1 MLTRKTSR
9 MWRAPAR
16 GLPRALTARLLAVVL
31 VIVVVLAIVVFLAI
45 VVVLVIVVVLA
56 VLIVFSVVM
65 AGVLAGVLAVVT
77 IVVWL
82 VPGILGVGVKGAGV
96 ARLSSVTDD
105 VIAVWLAKTRKTC
118 RLTSVTVSEL
128 GTVHVATTTEL
139 LGGVTRYRTLV
150 SLHP

>member
-45 VVVLVIVVVLA
+45 VVVLAIVMVLA

-65 AGVLAGVLAVVT
+65 AGVLAVVT

-96 ARLSSVTDD
+96 ARLSSVIDD

-118 RLTSVTVSEL
+118 RLTSVTFSEL
-128 GTVHVATTTEL
+128 GTVHVATMTEL

>member
-31 VIVVVLAIVVFLAI
+31 VIVVVLAIVM
-45 VVVLVIVVVLA
+45 VLA

-65 AGVLAGVLAVVT
+65 AGVLAVVT

-96 ARLSSVTDD
+96 ARLSSVIDD

-118 RLTSVTVSEL
+118 RLTSVTFSEL

>member
-45 VVVLVIVVVLA
+45 VVVLAIVMVLA

-65 AGVLAGVLAVVT
+65 AGVLAVVT

-96 ARLSSVTDD
+96 ARLSSVIDD

-118 RLTSVTVSEL
+118 RLTSVTFSEL
-128 GTVHVATTTEL
+128 GTVHVAMTTEL